1 MSEHVNPELTVR
13 VGADRCSGN
22 AEKQN
27 ETFLNITMQPAKY
40 LQIPKYT
47 QRVVCK

>member
-1 MSEHVNPELTVR
+1 MSEHVNPEVTVR

-27 ETFLNITMQPAKY
+27 
-40 LQIPKYT
+40 
-47 QRVVCK
+47 